1 MDFDDVGGLGPVIQ
15 SLKEMISLPL
25 LYPELYERFAIAPPR
40 GVLFYGPPGTGK
52 TLVAKALAASC
63 SQVRR
68 AQHYSITAMMSTLK
82 ALDFVLLP
90 GPPCFACPGL
100 SFSLGL
106 LSNLT
111 SLSRPTC

>member
-1 MDFDDVGGLGPVIQ
+1 MGGLGPVIQ

-68 AQHYSITAMMSTLK
+68 AQHYSIPVMMPTLK

-100 SFSLGL
+100 TFSL
-106 LSNLT
+106 
-111 SLSRPTC
+111 PTC

>member
-68 AQHYSITAMMSTLK
+68 TQHYSIPLMMSTLK

-100 SFSLGL
+100 SFFL
-106 LSNLT
+106 
-111 SLSRPTC
+111 

>member
-1 MDFDDVGGLGPVIQ
+1 MDLSVDFDDVGGLGPVIQ

-68 AQHYSITAMMSTLK
+68 DRH
-82 ALDFVLLP
+82 
-90 GPPCFACPGL
+90 
-100 SFSLGL
+100 SFFS
-106 LSNLT
+106 
-111 SLSRPTC
+111 

>member
-1 MDFDDVGGLGPVIQ
+1 MDFDDVGGLGPVVQ

-68 AQHYSITAMMSTLK
+68 DQYYSIPVMMWPLESWLC
-82 ALDFVLLP
+82 
-90 GPPCFACPGL
+90 PP
-100 SFSLGL
+100 
-106 LSNLT
+106 
-111 SLSRPTC
+111 